1 MSVMSGDVERDAER
15 FGNEERYPPHLRRPP
30 AKVLSINQLV
40 SYNMWRARRASTWTQ
55 QEVAEL
61 LEKYTGRTWSNAS
74 VSAAER
80 AWQGG
85 RPRRFDA
92 SEIVALSK
100 IFDEPMIY
108 FFMPDEAGN
117 YYAKHVGMAEYP
129 DGTPNVDPE
138 DPEHDL
144 MSLIPVDEYVQ
155 WIGLYQL
162 TPALIFRMQ
171 ELVSRFTYLSW
182 SAPEWKMPFKP
193 SASWEIERP
202 RVSVEPSPDDPGVAF
217 RVNAQ
222 TGEREAVIEVT
233 QEELTNTVKR
243 IMQELTDKVLGEMRT
258 SSATLVEPQGDQ
270 DILED
275 E

>member
-1 MSVMSGDVERDAER
+1 MSGDVERDAER
-15 FGNEERYPPHLRRPP
+15 FGNEERFPPHLRRPP

-40 SYNMWRARRASTWTQ
+40 SYNMWRARRASNWSQ

-117 YYAKHVGMAEYP
+117 YYANHVGMTEYP
-129 DGTPNVDPE
+129 DGAPNMDPE
-138 DPEHDL
+138 DPGHDL
-144 MSLIPVDEYVQ
+144 MSLIPIDDYVH

-162 TPALIFRMQ
+162 EPVLVFRMQ
-171 ELVSRFTYLSW
+171 QLVSHFVHLSW
-182 SAPEWKMPFKP
+182 SAPEWKMPFEVDP
-193 SASWEIERP
+193 GGFDHP
-202 RVSVEPSPDDPGVAF
+202 QVSIRAVPDDPKIAF

-222 TGEREAVIEVT
+222 TGDREAVVEVT
-233 QEELTNTVKR
+233 QEELTNTVQR
-243 IMQELTDKVLGEMRT
+243 IMREMTDKVMSELSAP
-258 SSATLVEPQGDQ
+258 SSTPVAPQQ
-270 DILED
+270 DRDISED

>member
-1 MSVMSGDVERDAER
+1 MSGDVERDAEL

-92 SEIVALSK
+92 SEIVALAK

-108 FFMPDEAGN
+108 FFMPDEMGN
-117 YYAKHVGMAEYP
+117 YYANHVGMTEFP
-129 DGTPNVDPE
+129 DGTPNMDPE
-138 DPEHDL
+138 SRDNDL

-155 WIGLYQL
+155 WIGMYQL
-162 TPALIFRMQ
+162 SPAFDFRMR
-171 ELVSRFTYLSW
+171 ELVMRFTHLSW
-182 SAPEWKMPFKP
+182 TAPDWKMPLKVGGLP
-193 SASWEIERP
+193 DAPPASTEPLPIDQ
-202 RVSVEPSPDDPGVAF
+202 RVTFRIDPL
-217 RVNAQ
+217 
-222 TGEREAVIEVT
+222 TGEKEAVVEVT

-243 IMQELTDKVLGEMRT
+243 LMRELTDKVVGEIRA
-258 SSATLVEPQGDQ
+258 SSSTPVAPQRDR
-270 DILED
+270 DVSED
-275 E
+275 A